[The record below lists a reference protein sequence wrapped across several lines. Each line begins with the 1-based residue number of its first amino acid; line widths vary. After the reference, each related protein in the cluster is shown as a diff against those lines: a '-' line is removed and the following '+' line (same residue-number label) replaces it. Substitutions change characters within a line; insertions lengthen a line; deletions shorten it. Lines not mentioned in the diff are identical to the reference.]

1 MEYSDNEHLTPRFG
15 YGIDKKLF
23 DEILKKGTR
32 KSSSSSTQGLENEE
46 KYKKKEKIKIKN
58 KEGSKSK
65 SRKKSKSKSN
75 KKNTN
80 ESEENIKT
88 NINNQN
94 KDKKC
99 ISGIPFLFE
108 EKNENPFDV
117 FIKKRIKLRNDFDQI
132 NSEKLLSEKESA
144 FQEFKMSEN
153 ADYLDS

>member
-1 MEYSDNEHLTPRFG
+1 MEYSDNEHSTPRFG

-46 KYKKKEKIKIKN
+46 KCKKKEKIKN
-58 KEGSKSK
+58 KEGSRSK
-65 SRKKSKSKSN
+65 SRKKSKNKSY
-75 KKNTN
+75 KKNIN
-80 ESEENIKT
+80 KNMENTKT

-108 EKNENPFDV
+108 EENENPFDI

-144 FQEFKMSEN
+144 FQEFKMNEN
-153 ADYLDS
+153 ADYLDG